1 MLIQTVQ
8 DTVSSVR
15 TLESEGQIAQQG
27 PVGVERFMLQQDK
40 LYVVAAVVLL
50 IWLGIAAYLIANDRR
65 IARLERALDARDRA
79 APPGA

>member
-15 TLESEGQIAQQG
+15 TLESGGQIAQQG

-50 IWLGIAAYLIANDRR
+50 IWLGIAAYLLSNDRR